1 MVNHNNDIDSSSFDI
16 GYSTP
21 MYLDVVSDPNLADIR
36 VALLE
41 PIFEPLD
48 PIFQSLSPP
57 PPPPPPTTKTQPPP
71 PSQEDLTPEVQQ
83 QQDELPC
90 PPPQQPQQDLPAA
103 AAAAWLPAGWSIKK
117 RTRVNG
123 ASAGNKDKY
132 YLSPEG
138 RKFRSRNAVEAY
150 LSGQDTGVCK
160 VCPGFITKR
169 KMDICVDLGP
179 LLKLDSNS
187 RPSSTLG
194 LVEASSHQD
203 SHLDRRSI
211 LFLGFNKVSTNQNII
226 LTGVA
231 SSDSLKARSQT
242 VQATINA
249 EVFNRDKAIGAVEER
264 TGTRHGLHQNSRS
277 KSKVSSSHGM
287 RTRNSIKSG
296 SVEEE
301 VVKTVEMGI
310 ALGFD
315 FSKME
320 DVVLEEI
327 TRREKEDIARF
338 EAISV

>member
-90 PPPQQPQQDLPAA
+90 PPPQQPQQDLR
-103 AAAAWLPAGWSIKK
+103 AAAWLPAGWSIKK

-231 SSDSLKARSQT
+231 ASDSLKARSQ
-242 VQATINA
+242 V
-249 EVFNRDKAIGAVEER
+249 
-264 TGTRHGLHQNSRS
+264 
-277 KSKVSSSHGM
+277 
-287 RTRNSIKSG
+287 G
-296 SVEEE
+296 SVSRQGDRVASVANEE
-301 VVKTVEMGI
+301 
-310 ALGFD
+310 A
-315 FSKME
+315 FSS
-320 DVVLEEI
+320 DSL
-327 TRREKEDIARF
+327 
-338 EAISV
+338 